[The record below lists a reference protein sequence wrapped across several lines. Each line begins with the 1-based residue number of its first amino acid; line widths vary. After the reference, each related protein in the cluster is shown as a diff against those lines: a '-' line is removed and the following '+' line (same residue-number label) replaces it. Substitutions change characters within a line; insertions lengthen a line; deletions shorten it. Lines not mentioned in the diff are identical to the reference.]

1 MDDVTADI
9 VVVGAG
15 LAGLAAALAA
25 HEAGASVVVLEC
37 APEEERGG
45 NTRFSN
51 GAMRAVYDG
60 VADIEHLVGEIG
72 EQERAHIDFGSYSRE
87 QYFDDMARVTQHRAD
102 LALTELLVDRSR
114 DTLAWLRRQGVKFMP
129 LYAWQFRSPDGFIRF
144 AGKGRFDTDPQE
156 GSRDGASL
164 WRQGN

>member
-1 MDDVTADI
+1 MDEVTADI

-25 HEAGASVVVLEC
+25 REAGASVVVLEC

-72 EQERAHIDFGSYSRE
+72 EQERAHTDFGSYSRE
-87 QYFDDMARVTQHRAD
+87 QYFDDMAR
-102 LALTELLVDRSR
+102 
-114 DTLAWLRRQGVKFMP
+114 
-129 LYAWQFRSPDGFIRF
+129 
-144 AGKGRFDTDPQE
+144 
-156 GSRDGASL
+156 
-164 WRQGN
+164 